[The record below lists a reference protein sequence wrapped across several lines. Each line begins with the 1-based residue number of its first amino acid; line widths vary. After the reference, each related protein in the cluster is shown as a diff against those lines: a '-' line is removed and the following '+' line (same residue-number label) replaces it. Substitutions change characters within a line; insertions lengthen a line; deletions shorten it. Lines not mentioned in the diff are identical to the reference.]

1 MVDPPMPYPSRPP
14 REVTSLRIWRPR
26 QTGPMRHRLILVA
39 IAAAASLAVNLLVF
53 AISELV
59 WP

>member
-1 MVDPPMPYPSRPP
+1 
-14 REVTSLRIWRPR
+14 
-26 QTGPMRHRLILVA
+26 MRHRLILVA

>member
-1 MVDPPMPYPSRPP
+1 
-14 REVTSLRIWRPR
+14 
-26 QTGPMRHRLILVA
+26 MRHRLVLVA
-39 IAAAASLAVNLLVF
+39 IAAAAFVAVNLLVF